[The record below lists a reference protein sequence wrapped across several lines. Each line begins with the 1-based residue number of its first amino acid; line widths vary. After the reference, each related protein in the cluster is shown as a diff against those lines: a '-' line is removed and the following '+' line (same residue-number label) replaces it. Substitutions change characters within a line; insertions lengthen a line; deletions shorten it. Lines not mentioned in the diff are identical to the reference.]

1 MRCICHF
8 KTPLLLGT
16 LILPFFNFF
25 PQPVFAQFQS
35 GCQAGCPP
43 QPSFTPPTSA
53 QELVIEFRK
62 SSSPFPF
69 TQDFQQP
76 VPLSQFNAT
85 AAVLSPAL
93 TQTPMR
99 TWSNGEGQWKSLS
112 NGSACLVSSSSKSS
126 PSASV
131 CTDSF

>member
-16 LILPFFNFF
+16 LILPFFNFSS
-25 PQPVFAQFQS
+25 QPVFAQFQS

-43 QPSFTPPTSA
+43 QTSFTPPTSA
-53 QELVIEFRK
+53 QDLVIEFRK

-76 VPLSQFNAT
+76 VPLKQFNAT
-85 AAVLSPAL
+85 ATVLSPGLA
-93 TQTPMR
+93 QTPMR

-112 NGSACLVSSSSKSS
+112 NGSACLISSSSKSN

-131 CTDSF
+131 CTESF